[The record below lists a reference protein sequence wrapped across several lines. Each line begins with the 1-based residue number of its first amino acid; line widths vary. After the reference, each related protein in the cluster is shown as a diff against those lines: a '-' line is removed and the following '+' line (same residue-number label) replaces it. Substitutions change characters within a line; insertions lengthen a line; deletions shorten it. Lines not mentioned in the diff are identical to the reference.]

1 MIVAC
6 SREAGSTMVARSD
19 GGGVK
24 VDGGI
29 LDSNDSSF
37 SRYNHLMSFV
47 CCV

>member
-24 VDGGI
+24 VNGGI